1 MLVRH
6 FLDRLIREETEARE
20 FEAVPEDRYLK
31 KTFPV
36 SERKYPKG
44 RLLPMTEKDS
54 IQEIIDL
61 YKKDLDLSL
70 IRESLKLTPTE
81 RIRRLEELQLVAEEM
96 KRAGKAWL
104 DSQNQA

>member
-1 MLVRH
+1 M
-6 FLDRLIREETEARE
+6 IREETEARE
-20 FEAVPEDRYLK
+20 FEAAPEGRYLK
-31 KTFPV
+31 KAFPV

-81 RIRRLEELQLVAEEM
+81 RIRRLELQLVAEEM

-104 DSQNQA
+104 DSPNQAS